1 MPKDS
6 CESRTSNPSI
16 TNLTLYQLG
25 TGLRLIHV
33 KKDMRA
39 CVRVCVWVAGW
50 VRAYMRAWV
59 CVNMLCFAFDPF
71 NE

>member
-50 VRAYMRAWV
+50 VRAYMRA
-59 CVNMLCFAFDPF
+59 
-71 NE
+71 